1 MTSPRGPLYPPLQDS
16 TMLDSLKFAT
26 ERPARTPLETG
37 FSGVSARGLTT
48 SSGPTRPKSSRRR
61 PAARTPDKGT
71 PVAAPSLA
79 AGGRKCMH
87 PPEVLRLRAS
97 ARPGPSEIEMAS
109 RGKTETSKLKQN
121 LEEQLDRLMQQLQD
135 LEECREELDTD
146 EYEET
151 KKETLEQ
158 LSEFNDS
165 LKKIMSGNMTLV
177 DELSG
182 MQLAIQ
188 AAISQAFKTPEVI
201 RLFAKKQ
208 PGQLRT
214 RLAEMDRDLMVGKL
228 DRGLYTQ
235 QKVEIL
241 TALRKLG
248 EKLTA
253 DDEAFLSANAGAILS
268 QFEKVSTDLGSGD
281 KVLAL
286 ASFEVE
292 KTKK

>member
-1 MTSPRGPLYPPLQDS
+1 MGLHVLDFQAQICLLLQPASPLQPGGYHH
-16 TMLDSLKFAT
+16 LYFLHHWCIY
-26 ERPARTPLETG
+26 
-37 FSGVSARGLTT
+37 SAFYE
-48 SSGPTRPKSSRRR
+48 KI
-61 PAARTPDKGT
+61 K
-71 PVAAPSLA
+71 
-79 AGGRKCMH
+79 
-87 PPEVLRLRAS
+87 
-97 ARPGPSEIEMAS
+97 MAS

-135 LEECREELDTD
+135 LEECREELETD

-228 DRGLYTQ
+228 ERDIYTQ
-235 QKVEIL
+235 QKLEIL

-248 EKLTA
+248 EKLTS
-253 DDEAFLSANAGAILS
+253 DDEAFLSTNAGAALS

-292 KTKK
+292 KAKK

>member
-1 MTSPRGPLYPPLQDS
+1 
-16 TMLDSLKFAT
+16 
-26 ERPARTPLETG
+26 
-37 FSGVSARGLTT
+37 
-48 SSGPTRPKSSRRR
+48 
-61 PAARTPDKGT
+61 
-71 PVAAPSLA
+71 
-79 AGGRKCMH
+79 
-87 PPEVLRLRAS
+87 
-97 ARPGPSEIEMAS
+97 MAS

-214 RLAEMDRDLMVGKL
+214 RLAEAKWLRPEIPELERLRQEDCFEFKASLGYIMDRDLMVGKL
-228 DRGLYTQ
+228 ERDLHTQ

-248 EKLTA
+248 EKLTGE
-253 DDEAFLSANAGAILS
+253 DEAFLSANAGAVLS
-268 QFEKVSTDLGSGD
+268 QFEKVSTDLEVGVACSQAGRYQQQDFLWRPSGRHT
-281 KVLAL
+281 VLKMKKDRHHPSFVSRSFLHGGLCSRSETRQWHPL
-286 ASFEVE
+286 AVPGFLNSC
-292 KTKK
+292 

>member
-1 MTSPRGPLYPPLQDS
+1 MR
-16 TMLDSLKFAT
+16 
-26 ERPARTPLETG
+26 
-37 FSGVSARGLTT
+37 
-48 SSGPTRPKSSRRR
+48 
-61 PAARTPDKGT
+61 
-71 PVAAPSLA
+71 
-79 AGGRKCMH
+79 
-87 PPEVLRLRAS
+87 PPEVFLLRAS
-97 ARPGPSEIEMAS
+97 ARPGPSAHDSWTFSSGRFMHFGAGRQPAEFKALRDQITKYILYVGLLFYLEIKMAS

-135 LEECREELDTD
+135 LEECREELDAD

-182 MQLAIQ
+182 MQL
-188 AAISQAFKTPEVI
+188 
-201 RLFAKKQ
+201 
-208 PGQLRT
+208 
-214 RLAEMDRDLMVGKL
+214 MDRDLMVGKL
-228 DRGLYTQ
+228 ERGLYTQ

>member
-1 MTSPRGPLYPPLQDS
+1 MT
-16 TMLDSLKFAT
+16 
-26 ERPARTPLETG
+26 
-37 FSGVSARGLTT
+37 
-48 SSGPTRPKSSRRR
+48 
-61 PAARTPDKGT
+61 
-71 PVAAPSLA
+71 
-79 AGGRKCMH
+79 
-87 PPEVLRLRAS
+87 
-97 ARPGPSEIEMAS
+97 S

-135 LEECREELDTD
+135 LEECRDDLDAE

-177 DELSG
+177 DDLSG

-201 RLFAKKQ
+201 RMFAKKQ

-214 RLAEMDRDLMVGKL
+214 RLAEMDRDLMIGKL
-228 DRGLYTQ
+228 GKDLHTEH
-235 QKVEIL
+235 KVEIL
-241 TALRKLG
+241 GALRKLG

-253 DDEAFLSANAGAILS
+253 EEEAFLMANAGAALS
-268 QFEKVSTDLGSGD
+268 QFESVSENLGSGD

-286 ASFEVE
+286 ASVEVE

>member
-1 MTSPRGPLYPPLQDS
+1 
-16 TMLDSLKFAT
+16 
-26 ERPARTPLETG
+26 
-37 FSGVSARGLTT
+37 
-48 SSGPTRPKSSRRR
+48 
-61 PAARTPDKGT
+61 
-71 PVAAPSLA
+71 
-79 AGGRKCMH
+79 
-87 PPEVLRLRAS
+87 
-97 ARPGPSEIEMAS
+97 MAS

-135 LEECREELDTD
+135 LEECREELDAD

-182 MQLAIQ
+182 MQL
-188 AAISQAFKTPEVI
+188 
-201 RLFAKKQ
+201 
-208 PGQLRT
+208 
-214 RLAEMDRDLMVGKL
+214 MDRDLMVGKL
-228 DRGLYTQ
+228 ERDLYTQ

>member
-1 MTSPRGPLYPPLQDS
+1 
-16 TMLDSLKFAT
+16 
-26 ERPARTPLETG
+26 
-37 FSGVSARGLTT
+37 
-48 SSGPTRPKSSRRR
+48 
-61 PAARTPDKGT
+61 
-71 PVAAPSLA
+71 
-79 AGGRKCMH
+79 MH

-97 ARPGPSEIEMAS
+97 ARPGPSAPPPRGLHSEPLVVLMNHFAFLKCRTLRASAAGEIEMAS

-228 DRGLYTQ
+228 DRGLYMQ

>member
-1 MTSPRGPLYPPLQDS
+1 
-16 TMLDSLKFAT
+16 
-26 ERPARTPLETG
+26 
-37 FSGVSARGLTT
+37 
-48 SSGPTRPKSSRRR
+48 
-61 PAARTPDKGT
+61 
-71 PVAAPSLA
+71 
-79 AGGRKCMH
+79 
-87 PPEVLRLRAS
+87 
-97 ARPGPSEIEMAS
+97 MAS

-182 MQLAIQ
+182 MQL
-188 AAISQAFKTPEVI
+188 
-201 RLFAKKQ
+201 
-208 PGQLRT
+208 
-214 RLAEMDRDLMVGKL
+214 MDRDLMVGKL
-228 DRGLYTQ
+228 ERDLYTQ

>member
-1 MTSPRGPLYPPLQDS
+1 
-16 TMLDSLKFAT
+16 
-26 ERPARTPLETG
+26 
-37 FSGVSARGLTT
+37 
-48 SSGPTRPKSSRRR
+48 
-61 PAARTPDKGT
+61 
-71 PVAAPSLA
+71 
-79 AGGRKCMH
+79 
-87 PPEVLRLRAS
+87 
-97 ARPGPSEIEMAS
+97 MAS

-135 LEECREELDTD
+135 LEECREELDTE

-165 LKKIMSGNMTLV
+165 LKKIMSGNMT
-177 DELSG
+177 
-182 MQLAIQ
+182 LAIQ

-228 DRGLYTQ
+228 ERDLYTQ

-268 QFEKVSTDLGSGD
+268 QFEKVATDLGSGD